1 MNGPDETFRA
11 FLASGKFMLQR
22 SRLSGEFVFYPRV
35 SWHGAR
41 GDDLEWVEASGD
53 AEVYSATTIRRK
65 AEHGGDYNISLVQ
78 LAEGPR
84 MMTRVLGIAPDQVT
98 IGMAV
103 KAVVEAPQWSAKH
116 KEPVVVFYPANSAD
130 RSKADA

>member
-1 MNGPDETFRA
+1 MSGPDETFHA
-11 FLASGKFMLQR
+11 YLANGKFMLQR

-41 GDDLEWVEASGD
+41 AGDLEWVEASGD
-53 AEVYSATTIRRK
+53 GEVYSATTIRRK

-103 KAVVEAPQWSAKH
+103 K
-116 KEPVVVFYPANSAD
+116 
-130 RSKADA
+130 